1 MSLTERTPSID
12 ELDVRY
18 RRHRRGAWTAAL
30 VWGVAVST
38 LHFAGLA
45 YGIYTEIWWWDLLTH
60 STSGFGVAALLYLAW
75 TDGFRSRLGLFV
87 VLPVCVLCVGTW
99 FEVYERLFRN
109 FWWGWSLSFYLQD
122 TGIDLVLD
130 TAGALAFGAV
140 LRLYGRLRRERA
152 SSASPAADERQL

>member
-1 MSLTERTPSID
+1 MPLSGVVPDTVPSVAD
-12 ELDVRY
+12 ANVRY
-18 RRHRRGAWTAAL
+18 RRNRRGAWGVAL
-30 VWGVAVST
+30 VWGAAVSA

-87 VLPVCVLCVGTW
+87 LLPLCVLCIGTW
-99 FEVYERLFRN
+99 FEVYERLFKN

-122 TGIDLVLD
+122 TALDLVLD
-130 TAGALAFGAV
+130 TAGAFAFGIV
-140 LRLYGRLRRERA
+140 LRLYGRRRR
-152 SSASPAADERQL
+152 RGR